1 MIATLL
7 ITFQLLF
14 HMPIQDPGM
23 VRQVMRKHPDGSPY
37 VVLYFKASTQELA
50 KEEVFY
56 PNGKIQWTGT
66 YKNGMEEGVWRFYHE
81 TGKLKSEQ
89 NYSKGKEHGTCT
101 DYDSSGKMIKQS
113 IYKNGTLMKEIKY

>member
-14 HMPIQDPGM
+14 HMPIQDHGM

-37 VVLYFKASTQELA
+37 VVLYFKSSTQELA
-50 KEEVFY
+50 KEEVFF

-66 YKNGMEEGVWRFYHE
+66 YKHGKEEGVWRFYHE

>member
-1 MIATLL
+1 
-7 ITFQLLF
+7 
-14 HMPIQDPGM
+14 
-23 VRQVMRKHPDGSPY
+23 
-37 VVLYFKASTQELA
+37 
-50 KEEVFY
+50 
-56 PNGKIQWTGT
+56 
-66 YKNGMEEGVWRFYHE
+66 MEEGVWRFYHE

>member
-7 ITFQLLF
+7 ITFQLVF
-14 HMPIQDPGM
+14 HMPFQDPGM

-50 KEEVFY
+50 KEEVFF

-66 YKNGMEEGVWRFYHE
+66 YKSGLEDGVWKYYHE
-81 TGKLKSEQ
+81 NGKLKSEQ
-89 NYSKGKEHGTCT
+89 SYSRGKEHGTCT
-101 DYDSSGKMIKQS
+101 DYDPSGKMIKQS
-113 IYKNGTLMKEIKY
+113 IYKNGTLEKEIKY